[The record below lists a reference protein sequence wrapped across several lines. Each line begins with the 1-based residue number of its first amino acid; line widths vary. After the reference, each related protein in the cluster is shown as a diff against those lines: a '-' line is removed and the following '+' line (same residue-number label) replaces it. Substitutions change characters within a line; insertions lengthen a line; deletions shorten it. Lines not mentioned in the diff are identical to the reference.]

1 MNRTRVMVCC
11 ALFAAVIAVFSQV
24 SLPIGPVPVSL
35 ATFGVMLCGAM
46 LGWKGGAAA
55 VAVYLLLG
63 VAGAPV
69 FAGFRG
75 GAGVLAGA
83 TGGYLI
89 GYLPCAMISGLPLPA
104 LQKETAGRCLLME
117 IGTVAC
123 YALGTVWYMHL
134 TGSAW
139 WSAVGLCVAP
149 FLPGDAAKILLAA
162 VLTPRLRKAAR
173 L

>member
-1 MNRTRVMVCC
+1 MNRTRAMIYC
-11 ALFAAVIAVFSQV
+11 ALFAALIAVMSQL
-24 SLPIGPVPVSL
+24 SLPIGPVPISM

-46 LGWKGGAAA
+46 LGWKYGAAA
-55 VAVYLLLG
+55 VGVYLLLG
-63 VAGAPV
+63 LTGVPV

-89 GYLPCAMISGLPLPA
+89 GYLPCAMLSGLPLPGV
-104 LQKETAGRCLLME
+104 QKEWVGRCLLME

-123 YALGTVWYMHL
+123 YALGTLWFMHAS
-134 TGSAW
+134 GSAW
-139 WSAVGLCVAP
+139 WNAVGLCVAP
-149 FLPGDAAKILLAA
+149 FLPGDAAKIVLVAF
-162 VLTPRLRKAAR
+162 LTPRLRKAIR